1 MIQLLSK
8 FTSKNSESAATLL
21 KLLDELKISTQKEH
35 GCIQYN
41 VFSDQADPLLFYI
54 IELWKTE
61 RDLKVHEAR
70 ISVEGYLDK
79 CAELLLRNIETK
91 SLIKI

>member
-8 FTSKNSESAATLL
+8 FPCKNGEAAAELL
-21 KLLDELKISTQKEH
+21 KLLDELKVSTPKEQ
-35 GCIQYN
+35 GCVQYN
-41 VFSDQADPLLFYI
+41 IFSDQADPLLFYI
-54 IELWKTE
+54 IELWETE
-61 RDLKVHEAR
+61 RDLKVHEDR
-70 ISVEGYLDK
+70 IAVEGYLDK